1 MKLRQPTPTIKR
13 DDDEEPDEK
22 SCAALL
28 LQRLI
33 RGRAYQNQM
42 FEGKE
47 KRLDLIHELR
57 AAEEWSAYADKETNE
72 LIEE

>member
-33 RGRAYQNQM
+33 RGRA
-42 FEGKE
+42 
-47 KRLDLIHELR
+47 
-57 AAEEWSAYADKETNE
+57 
-72 LIEE
+72 